1 MVILG
6 KSVTV
11 YVCLRQDTSGKE
23 RKTTGR
29 SVFVLTISLTYWKI
43 MKTADFVKVLGRYTC
58 SFPLQ
63 KQTQKCNALGK
74 TAWTLS
80 FPVKLLTDKHQQAQL
95 YLLQ

>member
-11 YVCLRQDTSGKE
+11 YVCLRQDTNGKE

-43 MKTADFVKVLGRYTC
+43 MKTADFV
-58 SFPLQ
+58 S
-63 KQTQKCNALGK
+63 AL
-74 TAWTLS
+74 
-80 FPVKLLTDKHQQAQL
+80 
-95 YLLQ
+95 